1 MRGLTPKACD
11 LALEEKSECFPMT
24 IRSTMSMT
32 QSPFTLP
39 LSIAVLSL
47 SSLLA
52 TGQQPIPRQPPS
64 AIPGQPPVR
73 ARVQPPGGAL
83 QPDSDPQPSESL
95 SANYRITF
103 SGKSDE
109 KSLGELSSLT
119 CSRNIMIEGPLN
131 SSDTPTTFSVSGTL
145 EEDEGLIIFNYAIS
159 FRCPVITNPPPGQ
172 PPVPGMSRT
181 IQYQDHTSRGI
192 LKMKPGKPYD
202 LLRAGG
208 NVYSIVVAPE
218 IEK

>member
-1 MRGLTPKACD
+1 MP
-11 LALEEKSECFPMT
+11 
-24 IRSTMSMT
+24 IRSTMRMT
-32 QSPFTLP
+32 PSPFTLP

-47 SSLLA
+47 SSLLV

-64 AIPGQPPVR
+64 AVPGQPPVR
-73 ARVQPPGGAL
+73 VRPQPPGGAL

-95 SANYRITF
+95 STNYRITF

-119 CSRNIMIEGPLN
+119 CSRNILIEGPLN
-131 SSDTPTTFSVSGTL
+131 SSDTPSIFSVSGTL
-145 EEDEGLIIFNYAIS
+145 EEEEGLIIFNYSIG
-159 FRCPVITNPPPGQ
+159 FRCPVVITNPQPGQ
-172 PPVPGMSRT
+172 PQVPGMSRT
-181 IQYQDHTSRGI
+181 TTIQYQDHSVKGT
-192 LKMKPGKPYD
+192 LKMKPGKSYD